1 MGKMEKAVA
10 SSETG
15 SAERPLQ
22 MKIRWATRA
31 DAAELRRI
39 YAYYVE
45 NTTVS
50 FEYEAPS
57 VAETERRIA
66 EVEGVYPFLVCV
78 VESERGEDGKEGGNA
93 GNSSVAPNDEA
104 KKALPVASDGE
115 EKRDASVALDSERE
129 EKAQDFPSATKR
141 KHSEAREVLPS
152 RANVVDGKNVENEGG
167 ERIVGYALAHRAF
180 ERAAYSWTAETA
192 VYVDRNWRRHG
203 VGEALYSALI
213 EILEAQGFRTLYAV
227 VVAENKASVEFHKRA
242 GYREFATFKNAGWKF
257 ERWLDV
263 VWLERTLGAWRD
275 AENINE
281 KIGGPEKADKSPNTS
296 NAEAAEPAPTPVRPL
311 AELAEKRSAAILSA
325 ATRKATLAKRET

>member
-1 MGKMEKAVA
+1 MEKAVA

-15 SAERPLQ
+15 SAERPLR

-31 DAAELRRI
+31 DAAALQAI

-57 VAETERRIA
+57 VAEMERRIA

-78 VESERGEDGKEGGNA
+78 VEEEDEGALEGGERLIA
-93 GNSSVAPNDEA
+93 TSSDDARRVKRELTA
-104 KKALPVASDGE
+104 ASDEGE
-115 EKRDASVALDSERE
+115 GAPLSSLETVE
-129 EKAQDFPSATKR
+129 
-141 KHSEAREVLPS
+141 
-152 RANVVDGKNVENEGG
+152 ENEKTAALTSPTDGERSGIEKSGKGEKEAGDVG

-180 ERAAYSWTAETA
+180 ERAAYSWVAETA
-192 VYVDRNWRRHG
+192 VYVDRNWRRRG

-257 ERWLDV
+257 GRWLDV
-263 VWLERTLGAWRD
+263 VWLERTLGVWRD
-275 AENINE
+275 AEEGNR
-281 KIGGPEKADKSPNTS
+281 
-296 NAEAAEPAPTPVRPL
+296 NAEPPRNPEEASNPAPKPTRSL
-311 AELAEKRSAAILSA
+311 AELGSGVGRGFVGEGERCFKVDEKSLR
-325 ATRKATLAKRET
+325 